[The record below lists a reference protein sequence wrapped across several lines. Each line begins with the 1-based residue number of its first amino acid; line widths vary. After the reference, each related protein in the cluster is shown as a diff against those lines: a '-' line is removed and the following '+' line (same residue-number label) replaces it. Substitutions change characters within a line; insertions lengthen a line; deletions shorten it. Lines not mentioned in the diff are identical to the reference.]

1 MKTYL
6 TRQLR
11 AALAALAEGRDLP
24 PGFDPQAVEVE
35 FQTPNNP
42 EHGDLATNVALQLA
56 KPLRQAPRA
65 IAEALVAK
73 LDPSSGS
80 GQALDPRRV
89 AAVEVA
95 GPGFINVRFAASYL
109 TDAVGDILAQGEH
122 YGRTDAGAG
131 KTAIVEYVSA
141 NPTGPLTVGHGRNA
155 VLGDTFANLLDWT
168 GYRVTREYYFND
180 AGRQMRVLGESV
192 KARAEELV
200 RPDGPTRRLADGAV
214 VPASFPDDGY
224 LGGYI
229 VEIARA
235 LVDEHGPAV
244 LEREGAFFKEAAEKA
259 IFADIEATMRR
270 LGIGMDTYFNEHSLY
285 ETGAVWE
292 VVEDLKAK
300 GLAYEKDG
308 AVWFATGRLGKTV
321 TTKEGEAT
329 AQDTVL
335 VKSTGEPTYRLP
347 DVAYHMDKLARGFD
361 RIVDVFGADH
371 IATYPDVLRGVEALG
386 GDVGKIQVVIY
397 QFVTL
402 VCGGEP
408 VKMST
413 RKANYVTLDELMDE
427 VGADVTRYFFLMRSP
442 NTHLEFDLDLAK
454 EAGEKNPVFYLQY
467 AHARIA
473 SILRKAAETGL
484 PLDGEADLALLTHE
498 SEEALM
504 KELLR
509 LPETIAQAA
518 EAMEPQK
525 VAGSLRD
532 VATAFSQFCRDCH
545 ILGEAPPLAAAR
557 LRLAKAA
564 QLVLR
569 NGLAVLGVSAPEQM

>member
-1 MKTYL
+1 MKEYL
-6 TRQLR
+6 ARQFR
-11 AALAALAEGRDLP
+11 AALAALAADRPGLP
-24 PGFDPQAVEVE
+24 AAFDPHEVEVV

-65 IAEALVAK
+65 VAEALVGK
-73 LDPSSGS
+73 LD
-80 GQALDPRRV
+80 LDPRRV
-89 AAVEVA
+89 EAVEIA
-95 GPGFINVRFAASYL
+95 GPGFINLRFASDYL
-109 TDAVGDILAQGEH
+109 AEGVREILRQGEAW
-122 YGRTDAGAG
+122 GRTGEGQG

-168 GYRVTREYYFND
+168 GHRVTREYYFND
-180 AGRQMRVLGESV
+180 GGRQMRILGESV
-192 KARAEELV
+192 KARAEALV
-200 RPDGPTRRLADGAV
+200 HPDGPTRTLDDGTT
-214 VPASFPDDGY
+214 VPAAFPDDGY
-224 LGGYI
+224 LGAYI
-229 VEIARA
+229 VDTARA

-244 LEREGAFFKEAAEKA
+244 LDREVAFFKEAAEKA

-270 LGIGMDTYFNEHSLY
+270 LGIVMDTYFNELSLY

-292 VVEDLKAK
+292 VVENLKAK
-300 GLAYEKDG
+300 ELAYEKDG

-321 TTKEGEAT
+321 TTKEGEET

-347 DVAYHMDKLARGFD
+347 DIAYHMDKLARGFD

-371 IATYPDVLRGVEALG
+371 IATYPDVLCGVEALG
-386 GDVGKIQVVIY
+386 GDGSKIEVVIY

-402 VCGGEP
+402 VRGGEP

-427 VGADVTRYFFLMRSP
+427 VGADVTRFFFLMRSP

-454 EAGEKNPVFYLQY
+454 EASEKNPVYYLQY
-467 AHARIA
+467 AHARIC
-473 SILRKAAETGL
+473 SILRKAVDTGL
-484 PLDGEADLALLTHE
+484 ALDGEADLALLTHE
-498 SEEALM
+498 SEEALT

-509 LPETIAQAA
+509 LPEVIASCAA
-518 EAMEPQK
+518 EMAPQK
-525 VAGSLRD
+525 LAVYLRD
-532 VATAFSQFCRDCH
+532 VAAAFSQFYRDCH
-545 ILGEAPPLAAAR
+545 IIGADTEALGRAR

-564 QLVLR
+564 QLTLR

>member
-1 MKTYL
+1 MALSMKEYL
-6 TRQLR
+6 TRQFR
-11 AALAALAEGRDLP
+11 TALAALAEGRGDLP
-24 PGFDPQAVEVE
+24 ADFDPEAVSVE
-35 FQTPNNP
+35 FQTPSNP
-42 EHGDLATNVALQLA
+42 EHGDLATNLALQLA
-56 KPLRQAPRA
+56 KPLRSAPRA
-65 IAEALVAK
+65 IAEALVGH
-73 LDPSSGS
+73 LD
-80 GQALDPRRV
+80 LDPRRV
-89 AAVEVA
+89 EGIEVA
-95 GPGFINVRFAASYL
+95 GAGFVNLRFAASYL
-109 TDAVGDILAQGEH
+109 TDGVREVLAQGER

-180 AGRQMRVLGESV
+180 AGRQMRILGESV
-192 KARAEELV
+192 KARAEELL
-200 RPDGPTRRLADGAV
+200 RPDGPTRALADGSL

-229 VEIARA
+229 TDIASG
-235 LVDEHGPAV
+235 LVAEHGEAV
-244 LEREGAFFKEAAEKA
+244 LERETAFFKEAAEKA

-270 LGIGMDTYFNEHSLY
+270 LGIAMDTYFNEHSLY
-285 ETGAVWE
+285 ETGAVWAT
-292 VVEDLKAK
+292 VEDLKRRD
-300 GLAYEKDG
+300 LAFDKDG
-308 AVWFATGRLGKTV
+308 AVWFATGRLGKTA
-321 TTKEGEAT
+321 TSKEGEET

-335 VKSTGEPTYRLP
+335 VKSSGEPTYRLP
-347 DVAYHMDKLARGFD
+347 DIAYHMDKLARGFD
-361 RIVDVFGADH
+361 RVVDVFGADH

-386 GDVGKIQVVIY
+386 GDVRKIQVVIY

-402 VCGGEP
+402 VRGGEP

-427 VGADVTRYFFLMRSP
+427 VGADVTRFFFLMRSP

-467 AHARIA
+467 AHARIC

-484 PLDGEADLALLTHE
+484 ALEGEADLGLLTHE

-509 LPETIAQAA
+509 LPETIALSA

-525 VAGSLRD
+525 VAAYLRD
-532 VATAFSQFCRDCH
+532 VATTFSLFYRDCH
-545 ILGEAPPLAAAR
+545 ILGEPAPLAAAR

-564 QLVLR
+564 QLTLR